1 MTSSPSDETK
11 TPIEDILASIRNKLK
26 EERPE
31 FLESPLLH
39 TGLYEDEED
48 DLVLT
53 PELTAEKEED
63 DLVLTPELT
72 AEKEEDDLV
81 LTPEL
86 AAEKEE
92 DLVLTPELTA
102 EKEEDLVLTPELTTE
117 KEEDDLVLT
126 PELTAEKEEG
136 DLVLTPEL
144 TAEKEEEDLV
154 LTPEL
159 TAEKEE
165 DDLVLTPELTAE
177 KEEDDLVLTPEL
189 TAEKEEDLVL
199 TPELTAE
206 KEEEDSASSLA
217 SVIREEFAKLSP
229 EEAKPL
235 NSEPTEKQTEELRL
249 IDEAP
254 PSIRE
259 ILLQLYTEKAS
270 LSGLESKNTI
280 ENEAH
285 EDRAHTSSNVDEH
298 DHNIAQDYNVVRD
311 DTGQN
316 SLPENAV
323 QENTAS
329 ALSVSKPRNVSKG
342 GEEEGDYG
350 SLSIPLN
357 VETIADTDSSF
368 AILQK
373 TLQEKY
379 LHEHEERRVAVNN
392 QGSLTIEDIVR
403 QEVRVML
410 KKWLDA
416 NLAGIVQD
424 SVKKEVERLSQRNP

>member
-1 MTSSPSDETK
+1 M
-11 TPIEDILASIRNKLK
+11 
-26 EERPE
+26 
-31 FLESPLLH
+31 
-39 TGLYEDEED
+39 
-48 DLVLT
+48 
-53 PELTAEKEED
+53 
-63 DLVLTPELT
+63 
-72 AEKEEDDLV
+72 
-81 LTPEL
+81 
-86 AAEKEE
+86 
-92 DLVLTPELTA
+92 
-102 EKEEDLVLTPELTTE
+102 
-117 KEEDDLVLT
+117 
-126 PELTAEKEEG
+126 
-136 DLVLTPEL
+136 
-144 TAEKEEEDLV
+144 
-154 LTPEL
+154 
-159 TAEKEE
+159 
-165 DDLVLTPELTAE
+165 
-177 KEEDDLVLTPEL
+177 
-189 TAEKEEDLVL
+189 
-199 TPELTAE
+199 
-206 KEEEDSASSLA
+206 
-217 SVIREEFAKLSP
+217 
-229 EEAKPL
+229 
-235 NSEPTEKQTEELRL
+235 

>member
-48 DLVLT
+48 LVLT
-53 PELTAEKEED
+53 PELTAEKEEG
-63 DLVLTPELT
+63 
-72 AEKEEDDLV
+72 
-81 LTPEL
+81 
-86 AAEKEE
+86 
-92 DLVLTPELTA
+92 
-102 EKEEDLVLTPELTTE
+102 
-117 KEEDDLVLT
+117 DLVLT

-144 TAEKEEEDLV
+144 TAEKEEGDLI

-165 DDLVLTPELTAE
+165 GDLILTPELTAE
-177 KEEDDLVLTPEL
+177 KEEGDLILTPELTAEKEEDLVLTPEL

-206 KEEEDSASSLA
+206 KEEGDLILTPELTAEKEEEDSAASLA

-229 EEAKPL
+229 EEAKPV

-280 ENEAH
+280 ENEVH
-285 EDRAHTSSNVDEH
+285 EDRAHTSSNADER

>member
-63 DLVLTPELT
+63 
-72 AEKEEDDLV
+72 LV

-86 AAEKEE
+86 A
-92 DLVLTPELTA
+92 A

-126 PELTAEKEEG
+126 PELTAEKEEDG
-136 DLVLTPEL
+136 LVLTPEL
-144 TAEKEEEDLV
+144 TAEKEEGDLV

-177 KEEDDLVLTPEL
+177 KEEDDLVLTPE
-189 TAEKEEDLVL
+189 
-199 TPELTAE
+199 PTAE
-206 KEEEDSASSLA
+206 KEEEDSAASLA

-316 SLPENAV
+316 SFPENAV

>member
-63 DLVLTPELT
+63 DLVLTPE
-72 AEKEEDDLV
+72 
-81 LTPEL
+81 P
-86 AAEKEE
+86 
-92 DLVLTPELTA
+92 
-102 EKEEDLVLTPELTTE
+102 
-117 KEEDDLVLT
+117 
-126 PELTAEKEEG
+126 
-136 DLVLTPEL
+136 
-144 TAEKEEEDLV
+144 
-154 LTPEL
+154 
-159 TAEKEE
+159 
-165 DDLVLTPELTAE
+165 
-177 KEEDDLVLTPEL
+177 
-189 TAEKEEDLVL
+189 
-199 TPELTAE
+199 TAE
-206 KEEEDSASSLA
+206 KEEEDSAASLA

-316 SLPENAV
+316 SFPENAV

>member
-48 DLVLT
+48 LVLP
-53 PELTAEKEED
+53 PELTA
-63 DLVLTPELT
+63 
-72 AEKEEDDLV
+72 
-81 LTPEL
+81 
-86 AAEKEE
+86 
-92 DLVLTPELTA
+92 
-102 EKEEDLVLTPELTTE
+102 E

-144 TAEKEEEDLV
+144 TAEKEEGDLV

-165 DDLVLTPELTAE
+165 GDLI
-177 KEEDDLVLTPEL
+177 
-189 TAEKEEDLVL
+189 L

-206 KEEEDSASSLA
+206 KEEEDSAASLA

-229 EEAKPL
+229 EEAKPV

>member
-48 DLVLT
+48 LVLT
-53 PELTAEKEED
+53 PELTAEKEEG
-63 DLVLTPELT
+63 
-72 AEKEEDDLV
+72 
-81 LTPEL
+81 
-86 AAEKEE
+86 
-92 DLVLTPELTA
+92 
-102 EKEEDLVLTPELTTE
+102 
-117 KEEDDLVLT
+117 DLVLT

-144 TAEKEEEDLV
+144 TAEKEEGDLI

-165 DDLVLTPELTAE
+165 GDLILTPELTAE
-177 KEEDDLVLTPEL
+177 KEEDLVLTPEL

-206 KEEEDSASSLA
+206 KEEGDLILTPELTAEKEEEDSAASLA

-229 EEAKPL
+229 EEAKPV

-280 ENEAH
+280 ENEVH
-285 EDRAHTSSNVDEH
+285 EDRAHTSSNADER

>member
-72 AEKEEDDLV
+72 AEKGEDDLV

-86 AAEKEE
+86 TAEKEE
-92 DLVLTPELTA
+92 DLVLTPELAA

-126 PELTAEKEEG
+126 PELTAEKEEDG
-136 DLVLTPEL
+136 LVLTPEL
-144 TAEKEEEDLV
+144 TAEKEEGDLV

-177 KEEDDLVLTPEL
+177 KEEDDLVLTPE
-189 TAEKEEDLVL
+189 
-199 TPELTAE
+199 PTAE
-206 KEEEDSASSLA
+206 KEEEDSAASLA

-229 EEAKPL
+229 EEAKPV

>member
-92 DLVLTPELTA
+92 
-102 EKEEDLVLTPELTTE
+102 
-117 KEEDDLVLT
+117 
-126 PELTAEKEEG
+126 
-136 DLVLTPEL
+136 
-144 TAEKEEEDLV
+144 
-154 LTPEL
+154 
-159 TAEKEE
+159 
-165 DDLVLTPELTAE
+165 
-177 KEEDDLVLTPEL
+177 DLVLTPEL